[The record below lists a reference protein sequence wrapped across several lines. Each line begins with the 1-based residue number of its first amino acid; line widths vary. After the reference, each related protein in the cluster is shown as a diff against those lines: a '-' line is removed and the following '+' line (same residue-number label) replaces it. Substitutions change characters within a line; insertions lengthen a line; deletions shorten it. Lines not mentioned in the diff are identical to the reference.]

1 MKSTLA
7 PLILLFWNLVW
18 FNIMTLWRLP
28 ALTFDDIL
36 TLFSPGRAAAEEG
49 GENSRSAQQSS
60 QGILRFYT
68 DDAPGFQ
75 M

>member
-1 MKSTLA
+1 
-7 PLILLFWNLVW
+7 
-18 FNIMTLWRLP
+18 MTWWRLP